1 MNRNVLWA
9 VLIKTG
15 IQGRM
20 LRMLRA
26 MYATVQACIGGNNG
40 LTDFFQS
47 LQGLKQR
54 YITSSILFSLLSN
67 GLDNKTIRGGEHGV
81 FFIQQNSNL
90 SNGLDN
96 KTIRRGEHGVFFIQ
110 QNSNCFCS
118 CLPTNSPSPEGQWR
132 KEKNGGNWLLNHL
145 GCPNDPRG

>member
-1 MNRNVLWA
+1 MV
-9 VLIKTG
+9 
-15 IQGRM
+15 
-20 LRMLRA
+20 
-26 MYATVQACIGGNNG
+26 Y
-40 LTDFFQS
+40 
-47 LQGLKQR
+47 
-54 YITSSILFSLLSN
+54 
-67 GLDNKTIRGGEHGV
+67 
-81 FFIQQNSNL
+81 FIQQNSNL

-145 GCPNDPRG
+145 GCPNDPRGYGIDGDDDDDDDDDCRRPDSTCINCS